1 MIKYNKV
8 GIYGKNRKTKEI
20 VKQWIVDDHGEKTVI
35 HQVKECQELLEDLHD
50 LAVVTDWRKELAI
63 SYDKVKKA

>member
-20 VKQWIVDDHGEKTVI
+20 VKQWIVDDHGEKTAI
-35 HQVKECQELLEDLHD
+35 HQV
-50 LAVVTDWRKELAI
+50 
-63 SYDKVKKA
+63 